1 MKGGIGNIMKQAQEM
16 KANMEKAKKEIAGM
30 EVIGKSGGDMVKI
43 FMNGNHIV
51 NRVEI
56 DSSVI
61 KDDKEMVEDLIA
73 AAVND
78 ANRRVKE
85 MTEERMSSITSS
97 MGLPPGMKLPFW
109 FPKAILPV
117 IEQSL
122 LEKLISISE
131 EI

>member
-1 MKGGIGNIMKQAQEM
+1 MIGGIGNIMKQAQEM

-30 EVIGKSGGDMVKI
+30 EIIGKSGGDMVKI

-97 MGLPPGMKLPFW
+97 MGLPPGMKLPF
-109 FPKAILPV
+109 
-117 IEQSL
+117 
-122 LEKLISISE
+122 
-131 EI
+131 

>member
-1 MKGGIGNIMKQAQEM
+1 MKGGIGNIMKQAKEM

-56 DSSVI
+56 DSSVF
-61 KDDKEMVEDLIA
+61 KDDKERVEDLIA

-97 MGLPPGMKLPFW
+97 MGLPPGMKLPF
-109 FPKAILPV
+109 
-117 IEQSL
+117 
-122 LEKLISISE
+122 
-131 EI
+131 

>member
-1 MKGGIGNIMKQAQEM
+1 
-16 KANMEKAKKEIAGM
+16 MEKAKKEIAGM
-30 EVIGKSGGDMVKI
+30 VVIGKSGGDMVKI

-97 MGLPPGMKLPFW
+97 MGLPPGMKLPF
-109 FPKAILPV
+109 
-117 IEQSL
+117 
-122 LEKLISISE
+122 
-131 EI
+131 

>member
-97 MGLPPGMKLPFW
+97 MGLHPGMKLPF
-109 FPKAILPV
+109 
-117 IEQSL
+117 
-122 LEKLISISE
+122 
-131 EI
+131 

>member
-97 MGLPPGMKLPFW
+97 MGLPPGMILPF
-109 FPKAILPV
+109 
-117 IEQSL
+117 
-122 LEKLISISE
+122 
-131 EI
+131 

>member
-97 MGLPPGMKLPFW
+97 MVLPPGMKLPF
-109 FPKAILPV
+109 
-117 IEQSL
+117 
-122 LEKLISISE
+122 
-131 EI
+131 

>member
-30 EVIGKSGGDMVKI
+30 EIIGKSGGDMVKI

-56 DSSVI
+56 DSSVS
-61 KDDKEMVEDLIA
+61 KDDKEMIEDLIA
-73 AAVND
+73 AAIND

-97 MGLPPGMKLPFW
+97 MGLPPGMKLPF
-109 FPKAILPV
+109 
-117 IEQSL
+117 
-122 LEKLISISE
+122 
-131 EI
+131 

>member
-73 AAVND
+73 AAVNESK
-78 ANRRVKE
+78 N
-85 MTEERMSSITSS
+85 T
-97 MGLPPGMKLPFW
+97 L
-109 FPKAILPV
+109 
-117 IEQSL
+117 
-122 LEKLISISE
+122 
-131 EI
+131 